1 MLIKMGLHLPLYRVV
16 NVLRL
21 VEQRNKLFLWICS
34 RVDKLEIILSRD
46 FNAVAFPNMNQPAS
60 SDSSATFMDQN
71 NMHPPNDFQMQERN
85 IIPGSWAARTNSNMR
100 ITQNT
105 AAAGTC

>member
-1 MLIKMGLHLPLYRVV
+1 
-16 NVLRL
+16 
-21 VEQRNKLFLWICS
+21 
-34 RVDKLEIILSRD
+34 
-46 FNAVAFPNMNQPAS
+46 MNQPAS
-60 SDSSATFMDQN
+60 SDASATIMDQN

-85 IIPGSWAARTNSNMR
+85 IIPGSSAARTNSNMR

>member
-1 MLIKMGLHLPLYRVV
+1 MGLHLPLYRVG
-16 NVLRL
+16 NVLRS
-21 VEQRNKLFLWICS
+21 VEQRNKMFLWICS
-34 RVDKLEIILSRD
+34 RIDKLKIILSRD

-60 SDSSATFMDQN
+60 SESSATIMDQN
-71 NMHPPNDFQMQERN
+71 NMYPPNDFQMQERN
-85 IIPGSWAARTNSNMR
+85 IILGLSAARTNSNMR

>member
-21 VEQRNKLFLWICS
+21 VEQRNKMFLWICC
-34 RVDKLEIILSRD
+34 RVDKLKIILSRD
-46 FNAVAFPNMNQPAS
+46 LNAVAFPNMNQPGS
-60 SDSSATFMDQN
+60 SDASATFMDEN
-71 NMHPPNDFQMQERN
+71 NMHPPNDFEMQEQN
-85 IIPGSWAARTNSNMR
+85 IIPGSSAARTNCNMR

>member
-1 MLIKMGLHLPLYRVV
+1 MV

-21 VEQRNKLFLWICS
+21 VELRNKMFLWICS
-34 RVDKLEIILSRD
+34 RVDKLKIILTRD
-46 FNAVAFPNMNQPAS
+46 FNAVTFPNTNQPALSES
-60 SDSSATFMDQN
+60 STTFIDQN
-71 NMHPPNDFQMQERN
+71 NMHPSNAFQMQERN
-85 IIPGSWAARTNSNMR
+85 IITGPSAVRTNSNMR

>member
-16 NVLRL
+16 SVLRS
-21 VEQRNKLFLWICS
+21 VEQRNKMFLWICS
-34 RVDKLEIILSRD
+34 RIDKLKIILSRD

-60 SDSSATFMDQN
+60 RESGATFMDQN
-71 NMHPPNDFQMQERN
+71 NMYPPNDFQMQERN
-85 IIPGSWAARTNSNMR
+85 IIPGSSAARTNSNMR

-105 AAAGTC
+105 ATAGTC

>member
-21 VEQRNKLFLWICS
+21 AEQQNKMFLWICCH
-34 RVDKLEIILSRD
+34 VDKLKIIISRH
-46 FNAVAFPNMNQPAS
+46 FNALSFPNMNQPAS
-60 SDSSATFMDQN
+60 SESSAAFMDQN
-71 NMHPPNDFQMQERN
+71 NMHPSNDFPMQEWN
-85 IIPGSWAARTNSNMR
+85 IIPGSSAARTNSNMR
-100 ITQNT
+100 TTQKT

>member
-1 MLIKMGLHLPLYRVV
+1 MV

-21 VEQRNKLFLWICS
+21 VEQRKNMFLRICS
-34 RVDKLEIILSRD
+34 RVDKLEIYISRD
-46 FNAVAFPNMNQPAS
+46 LNAVAFANIKQPAAS

-85 IIPGSWAARTNSNMR
+85 IILGSSADRTNSNMR

>member
-21 VEQRNKLFLWICS
+21 VEQRKKMFLWICCH
-34 RVDKLEIILSRD
+34 VDKLKIILSRH
-46 FNAVAFPNMNQPAS
+46 FNALSFPNMNQPAS
-60 SDSSATFMDQN
+60 SESGAAFMAQN
-71 NMHPPNDFQMQERN
+71 NMYSRDDFQMQERN
-85 IIPGSWAARTNSNMR
+85 IIPGSSAARTNFNMR

>member
-21 VEQRNKLFLWICS
+21 VEQQKKMFLWIRS
-34 RVDKLEIILSRD
+34 RVDKLKIILTRD
-46 FNAVAFPNMNQPAS
+46 FNAVTFPNTNQPDLSES
-60 SDSSATFMDQN
+60 STTFIDQN
-71 NMHPPNDFQMQERN
+71 NMHPSNAFQMQERN
-85 IIPGSWAARTNSNMR
+85 IIPGPSAVRTNSNMR

>member
-16 NVLRL
+16 NVLRS
-21 VEQRNKLFLWICS
+21 VEQRNKMFLWICS

-46 FNAVAFPNMNQPAS
+46 LNALAFPNMNQPAS

-71 NMHPPNDFQMQERN
+71 NMYPSNDFQMQERN
-85 IIPGSWAARTNSNMR
+85 IFPGPSAVRTNCNMR

>member
-1 MLIKMGLHLPLYRVV
+1 
-16 NVLRL
+16 
-21 VEQRNKLFLWICS
+21 
-34 RVDKLEIILSRD
+34 
-46 FNAVAFPNMNQPAS
+46 MNQPAS

-85 IIPGSWAARTNSNMR
+85 IIPGSSAARTNSNMR

>member
-21 VEQRNKLFLWICS
+21 VEQRNKMFLWICC
-34 RVDKLEIILSRD
+34 RVDKLKIILSRD
-46 FNAVAFPNMNQPAS
+46 LNAVAFPNMNQPAS

-71 NMHPPNDFQMQERN
+71 NMYPSNDFQMQERN
-85 IIPGSWAARTNSNMR
+85 IITGPSAVRTNSNMR

>member
-21 VEQRNKLFLWICS
+21 VEQRNKMFLWICS
-34 RVDKLEIILSRD
+34 RIDKLKIILSRD

-60 SDSSATFMDQN
+60 SASSATFMDQN
-71 NMHPPNDFQMQERN
+71 NMHPSNDFPMQGRN
-85 IIPGSWAARTNSNMR
+85 IIPGSSAARTNSNMR
-100 ITQNT
+100 TTQNT

>member
-21 VEQRNKLFLWICS
+21 VEQRNKMFLWICC
-34 RVDKLEIILSRD
+34 RVDKLKIILSRD
-46 FNAVAFPNMNQPAS
+46 LNAVAFPNVNQPGS
-60 SDSSATFMDQN
+60 SELGAAFMAQN
-71 NMHPPNDFQMQERN
+71 NMYSLDDFQMQERN
-85 IIPGSWAARTNSNMR
+85 MIPGSWTARTNYNMR
-100 ITQNT
+100 RSQNT

>member
-16 NVLRL
+16 SVLRS
-21 VEQRNKLFLWICS
+21 VEQRNKMFLWICS
-34 RVDKLEIILSRD
+34 RIDKLKIILSRD

-60 SDSSATFMDQN
+60 RESGATFMDQN
-71 NMHPPNDFQMQERN
+71 NMYPRNDFQMQERN
-85 IIPGSWAARTNSNMR
+85 IIPGSSAARTNSNMR

-105 AAAGTC
+105 ATAGTC

>member
-1 MLIKMGLHLPLYRVV
+1 MLIKMGLHLPLYRVG
-16 NVLRL
+16 NVLRS
-21 VEQRNKLFLWICS
+21 VEQRNKMFLWICS

-46 FNAVAFPNMNQPAS
+46 LNAVAFPNMNQPAS

-71 NMHPPNDFQMQERN
+71 NMRPPNDFQMQGRN
-85 IIPGSWAARTNSNMR
+85 IIPGSSADRTNSNMR

-105 AAAGTC
+105 AAAGTF

>member
-1 MLIKMGLHLPLYRVV
+1 MLIKMGLHLSIYRMV
-16 NVLRL
+16 NVLRS
-21 VEQRNKLFLWICS
+21 VEQRNKMFLWICS

-46 FNAVAFPNMNQPAS
+46 LNAVAFPNMNQPAS

-71 NMHPPNDFQMQERN
+71 NMHPPNDFPMQKRN
-85 IIPGSWAARTNSNMR
+85 IIPGSLAGRTNCNMR